1 MDKTTARRRLQIPPE
16 SCLQWRLLKRAV
28 HLRCNPFPRSCSLTH
43 EDRQGKRREALL
55 IPWYQPTCF
64 PSSRVT
70 CAISSLTFVTDRR
83 ASSSSSQKATGPDG
97 VLMGGFLLMVST
109 RQAHG
114 SMPRK
119 KYGFTNQMAPT
130 GLAIMYIIW
139 INISCHEWMNEQ
151 ILILR
156 FAHTHRFNHYWLSGP
171 SWNARCI

>member
-16 SCLQWRLLKRAV
+16 SCLQWHLLKRAV

-97 VLMGGFLLMVST
+97 VLMGGFLIDGFHTS
-109 RQAHG
+109 G
-114 SMPRK
+114 S
-119 KYGFTNQMAPT
+119 
-130 GLAIMYIIW
+130 W
-139 INISCHEWMNEQ
+139 IDAEEKVRLHKSNG
-151 ILILR
+151 
-156 FAHTHRFNHYWLSGP
+156 THRAGYYVHYLNKYQLP
-171 SWNARCI
+171 